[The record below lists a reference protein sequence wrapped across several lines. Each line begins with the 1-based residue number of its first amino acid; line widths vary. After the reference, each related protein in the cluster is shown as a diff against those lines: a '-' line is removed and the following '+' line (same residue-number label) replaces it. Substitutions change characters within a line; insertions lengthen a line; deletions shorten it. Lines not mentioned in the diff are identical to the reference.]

1 MDLKQFQALID
12 RYLSEQCTPQE
23 IQTLSQLLVDPMYV
37 DQLGKYMDK
46 QLMEST
52 VSASDY
58 PEVVERLKHRIE
70 KEISAE
76 KKIYRFSART
86 IVRWTAVAAIFI
98 LVATVGFEWITKK
111 NNPTLNGSNEISSS
125 QKIEPGKE
133 GAILTL
139 SDNRTILLDS
149 AGNGLIAT
157 ENGSKI
163 EMNNGQVIYNASEA
177 TEVTYNTMTTPKGR
191 QFRLVLPDGTRAWL
205 NAASSLRYPTAF
217 RGNERKVEVT
227 GEVYFEVA
235 KNKAMPFRVG
245 VNKDMQVV
253 VLGTHFNVNSYSNEA
268 SINTTLLEGSV
279 QIANKDQKV
288 ILKPGQQAQIN
299 PGKKINVVNDVNFK
313 KVMAWK
319 DGVFDF
325 NNASLQEVMRQLER
339 WYDIEVVYEKGVPDI
354 EFVGRM
360 GRDLSLSDVLKG
372 LKLSEVHFRLEGRKL
387 IVMP

>member
-1 MDLKQFQALID
+1 MDLKQFQDLID

-70 KEISAE
+70 KERSAE

-360 GRDLSLSDVLKG
+360 RRDLSLSDVLKG

>member
-1 MDLKQFQALID
+1 MDLKQFQDLID

-360 GRDLSLSDVLKG
+360 RRDLSLSDVLKG

>member
-1 MDLKQFQALID
+1 MDLKQFQDLID

>member
-1 MDLKQFQALID
+1 MDLKQFQDLVG

-37 DQLGKYMDK
+37 EELGKYIDK

-52 VSASDY
+52 VSANDY
-58 PEVVERLKHRIE
+58 PEVVERLRHMIE
-70 KEISAE
+70 KEIAAE
-76 KKIYRFSART
+76 KKIARFSMGT
-86 IVRWTAVAAIFI
+86 IVRWTAAAAILI
-98 LVATVGFEWITKK
+98 LIVTAGLKWFAKK
-111 NNPTLNGSNEISSS
+111 NLSPINDVNKISSN
-125 QKIEPGKE
+125 QIIGPGKE
-133 GAILTL
+133 GALLTL
-139 SDNRTILLDS
+139 ANGKTILLDS
-149 AGNGLIAT
+149 AGNGVIAVQ
-157 ENGSKI
+157 EGSKI
-163 EMNNGQVIYNASEA
+163 ELNNGQVTYNASEA

-235 KNKAMPFRVG
+235 KNKGMPFRVG
-245 VNKDMQVV
+245 INKDMQVV
-253 VLGTHFNVNSYSNEA
+253 VLGTHFNLNSYSNEE

-279 QIANKDQKV
+279 RITNKDQKV

-299 PGKKINVVNDVNFK
+299 AGKKINVINDVDVK
-313 KVMAWK
+313 RVMAWK

-325 NNASLQEVMRQLER
+325 NNAHLHEVMRQLER

-372 LKLSEVHFRLEGRKL
+372 LKLSEVHFRVEGRKL
-387 IVMP
+387 IVLP